1 VSWCVPKRVPKAG
14 KHGGEV
20 PETVEYALLAR
31 STGMAATA
39 KRFSLRLAVCAPARV
54 TRLPGSESSA
64 CVAGS
69 HSPWPP
75 PLAPP
80 APRAGCPALF
90 VGFPA
95 VESGEVGLAPSLRPL
110 TQTARA
116 VFPQALS
123 CVGAIAAS
131 KADCPPVPIDA
142 SRISSMPAQGL
153 THVSGEQRDQ
163 LPADGPLGC

>member
-80 APRAGCPALF
+80 APRAGCPAL
-90 VGFPA
+90 
-95 VESGEVGLAPSLRPL
+95 RPL

-116 VFPQALS
+116 VFSQAAFLCGRHCGVEGGLS
-123 CVGAIAAS
+123 SSADRRLQDILDAGAGSDSCQRRAARL
-131 KADCPPVPIDA
+131 A
-142 SRISSMPAQGL
+142 SGRRTPRLLIG
-153 THVSGEQRDQ
+153 VCRQ
-163 LPADGPLGC
+163 LVAVRPK